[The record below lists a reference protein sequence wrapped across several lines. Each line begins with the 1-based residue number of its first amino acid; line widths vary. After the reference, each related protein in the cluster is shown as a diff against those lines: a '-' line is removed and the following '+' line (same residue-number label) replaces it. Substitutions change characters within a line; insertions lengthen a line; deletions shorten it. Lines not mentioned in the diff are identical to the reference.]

1 MEDFGK
7 NKPGW
12 VPTVNDYR
20 LIFRQI
26 DGEWREIT
34 NNLPQYRGM
43 LLADYLEHME
53 IVIDCDCQF
62 CRVVREG
69 LTFEYRVYGGS
80 VRIDVLKQ

>member
-12 VPTVNDYR
+12 VPTVKDYR

-34 NNLPQYRGM
+34 NNLPQYRGV
-43 LLADYLEHME
+43 LLADYLEQME

-62 CRVVREG
+62 CRVVRDG

-80 VRIDVLKQ
+80 VRIDVLEQ